1 MKENRFTVRMPEE
14 TRTMIKYIAKIYKT
28 SESEALRILVQRGL
42 KTMLPENLHSKE

>member
-14 TRTMIKYIAKIYKT
+14 TRTIMKYIAKNYNI

-42 KTMLPENLHSKE
+42 KTMLPENLYSKE